1 MSVTIRAVKTID
13 ESAMVADLSMRVWE
27 SGPDAAVP
35 DHVII
40 TAAKNGG
47 VVLLAC
53 DGDEP
58 VGFVFG
64 FLGFTDELRVK
75 HCSHQA
81 GVLKS
86 YQNSGLGYQ
95 LKAAQRQMLLKQG
108 IDHATWTFDP
118 LECRNA
124 NLNLHKLGG
133 VCCTYLR
140 NVYGQLG
147 DGLNAGLPSDRFLL
161 DWWVQSDWVRSRMDE
176 KIKIPSLS
184 ERLQQGVQVLNTPTR
199 HRDGHLLPTVQ
210 VPAFEDQYCLLEFPA
225 SIQAIKQADLGL
237 AYAWRIHS
245 RAVFEEAF
253 ARGYSAIDLLYENG
267 RSCYLLERDFT
278 QRR

>member
-13 ESAMVADLSMRVWE
+13 ESGMVADLSMRVWGA
-27 SGPDAAVP
+27 GPKDAVP
-35 DHVII
+35 DHVVI
-40 TAAKNGG
+40 TVAKNGG

-64 FLGFTDELRVK
+64 FLGFTNELRLK

-81 GVLKS
+81 GVLES

-95 LKAAQRQMLLKQG
+95 LKAAQRQILLKQRV
-108 IDHATWTFDP
+108 DHATWTFDP
-118 LECRNA
+118 LESRNA

-133 VCCTYLR
+133 VSRTYLR
-140 NVYGQLG
+140 NVYGKLE

-161 DWWVQSDWVRSRMDE
+161 DWWVKSDWVRSRMDD
-176 KIKIPSLS
+176 KVSVPSLS
-184 ERLQQGVQVLNTPTR
+184 ERLQQGVQVVNLPSRN
-199 HRDGHLLPTVQ
+199 RDGYLLPTMEE
-210 VPAFEDQYCLLEFPA
+210 PAFEDKYCLLEFPA

-237 AYAWRIHS
+237 AHAWRMHS

-253 ARGYSAIDLLYENG
+253 ACRYSAIDLLYEDG
-267 RSCYLLERDFT
+267 RSCYLLEKNFT